1 MRGTE
6 QLSARDVEV
15 ALDAIA
21 RGRRCP
27 QENLPSIGRAHRA
40 PAPELESVIDLM
52 YALIRLVSERSGV
65 ATSLIVSRDGLLDY
79 IEHPER
85 SPLREGWR
93 FELVGTLMDDLLQG
107 NIGLTVKDGAL
118 EIL

>member
-1 MRGTE
+1 M
-6 QLSARDVEV
+6 
-15 ALDAIA
+15 
-21 RGRRCP
+21 
-27 QENLPSIGRAHRA
+27 
-40 PAPELESVIDLM
+40 
-52 YALIRLVSERSGV
+52 
-65 ATSLIVSRDGLLDY
+65 IVSRDGLLDY